1 MYLKKPSALFVKKLF
16 FILIMLLFDFT
27 TLIKQIIVKKG
38 CFFIKTPSKK
48 YEIFQKN
55 TDVFIKTV
63 SMFYYHNTD

>member
-1 MYLKKPSALFVKKLF
+1 
-16 FILIMLLFDFT
+16 MLLFDFT
-27 TLIKQIIVKKG
+27 TLIKQINVKKG

-55 TDVFIKTV
+55 KDVFIKTV